1 MVLVIPMYSGCAWPA
16 LGYAMRS
23 NSTEKL
29 VLIGY
34 RNSTIFA
41 FLPTPLPF
49 APEALCM
56 FLLVPTPHVT
66 AKWNQRLCPC
76 GGGAELDLYV
86 NVAVFGCRHLSG
98 ERAGS
103 AAPRGGLNKR
113 GYAAAK
119 APVAMNPEA
128 VTRR

>member
-1 MVLVIPMYSGCAWPA
+1 MAQIVPIYSGCASPA
-16 LGYAMRS
+16 LCSDIWLNPVA
-23 NSTEKL
+23 KL

-56 FLLVPTPHVT
+56 FLLVLIPYMT
-66 AKWNQRLCPC
+66 AMWKQRLCPY
-76 GGGAELDLYV
+76 GESAELDLYV
-86 NVAVFGCRHLSG
+86 NVVVFGCRHLSG

-103 AAPRGGLNKR
+103 TPPRGGLNKR

-119 APVAMNPEA
+119 ASVARNPEA
-128 VTRR
+128 VIRR